1 MYLVPILPDYLASF
15 KNSSSTQNIPPS
27 VLYKNF
33 DLHYIPNTMLNKHP
47 VAGNTMK
54 NVSKET
60 QQHLVQGHEFNVE
73 MENER
78 VGLLLAIKAFVQLF
92 FNPIVGSVL
101 ATRFGYKST
110 IFFGTI
116 SLLMASLC
124 K

>member
-15 KNSSSTQNIPPS
+15 KNASVTQNIPPS
-27 VLYKNF
+27 VLFKNY
-33 DLHYIPNTMLNKHP
+33 DLHHIPNTMLNKHP

-54 NVSKET
+54 NVTKEI
-60 QQHLVQGHEFNVE
+60 QPHLVQGTEFNVE

-78 VGLLLAIKAFVQLF
+78 VGLLLAMKAFVQLF
-92 FNPIVGSVL
+92 FNPIVGNVL
-101 ATRFGYKST
+101 ATRFGYKNT

>member
-1 MYLVPILPDYLASF
+1 
-15 KNSSSTQNIPPS
+15 
-27 VLYKNF
+27 
-33 DLHYIPNTMLNKHP
+33 MLNKHP

-54 NVSKET
+54 NVTKEIQ
-60 QQHLVQGHEFNVE
+60 QQHMIQGHEFNIE

-78 VGLLLAIKAFVQLF
+78 VGLLLAMKAFVQLF
-92 FNPIVGSVL
+92 FNPIVGNIL